1 MRDFRELDIWKNSH
15 ALVLKVYKLSDQFPD
30 SEKFGLTAQ
39 IRRSSQSIPTNIAEG
54 CGRITDNQLIHFCQI
69 SLGSTYELDYQLLL
83 AKDLKYIE
91 NDLYENLF
99 KEITVLKKQIAA
111 YIKYLNTKN
120 PIPNS

>member
-15 ALVLKVYKLSDQFPD
+15 ALVLKVYKLSQQFPD
-30 SEKFGLTAQ
+30 SEKFGLTSQ

-54 CGRITDNQLIHFCQI
+54 CGRNTANQLIHFCQI
-69 SLGSTYELDYQLLL
+69 SLGSAYELDYQLLL

-91 NDLYENLF
+91 NELYENLF
-99 KEITVLKKQIAA
+99 KESTVLKKQIAA

-120 PIPNS
+120 PTPNS